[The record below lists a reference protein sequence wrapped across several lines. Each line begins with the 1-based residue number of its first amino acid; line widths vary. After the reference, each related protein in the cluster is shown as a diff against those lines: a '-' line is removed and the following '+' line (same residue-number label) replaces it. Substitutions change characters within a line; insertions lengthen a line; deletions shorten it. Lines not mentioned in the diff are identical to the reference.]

1 MPIKGLT
8 DEGARKKRQQ
18 SYWSGILHKGTRKIK
33 RQDGKEVFGK
43 DLERFFR
50 FEPKSELARD
60 ILMRAYPEAK
70 CDQNGDIILQELDIF
85 AATSEIA
92 STFWTGMREW
102 DGSVLKRE
110 CDRETIS
117 LEAKTCTDIYGH
129 VRTKPVPCKKRCAIA
144 DEDVGVQ
151 CPLGCV
157 QEGALTFYL
166 YLPQML
172 AQGLHLPHPC
182 KMTVSGYTDLT
193 GIDDTLLQIE
203 EMYGSIKS
211 SPIAV
216 GTMGNVIPLKLRRV
230 QVDIKRPVL
239 SKTEVVQVLGK
250 DQPKRTGKKT
260 DATTWAVSLEV
271 NPHWVAAYEAIQQ
284 AQIAIAMG
292 ARPSAALLQR
302 LPIDMAL
309 EPAVEVPALPPSQA
323 VEDPPIPIYA
333 SDREAAEIWAIAQS
347 AGWTKEALRLM
358 LLQSFGIAGSREI
371 PIEKLPEI
379 AKVAGDR
386 AIAGRWL
393 SVDESSANKV
403 R

>member
-1 MPIKGLT
+1 
-8 DEGARKKRQQ
+8 
-18 SYWSGILHKGTRKIK
+18 
-33 RQDGKEVFGK
+33 
-43 DLERFFR
+43 
-50 FEPKSELARD
+50 
-60 ILMRAYPEAK
+60 
-70 CDQNGDIILQELDIF
+70 
-85 AATSEIA
+85 
-92 STFWTGMREW
+92 
-102 DGSVLKRE
+102 
-110 CDRETIS
+110 
-117 LEAKTCTDIYGH
+117 
-129 VRTKPVPCKKRCAIA
+129 
-144 DEDVGVQ
+144 
-151 CPLGCV
+151 
-157 QEGALTFYL
+157 
-166 YLPQML
+166 
-172 AQGLHLPHPC
+172 
-182 KMTVSGYTDLT
+182 MTVSGYTDLT
-193 GIDDTLLQIE
+193 GIDETLLQIE

-393 SVDESSANKV
+393 SVDESSTNKV

>member
-117 LEAKTCTDIYGH
+117 LEAKTYTDIYGH
-129 VRTKPVPCKKRCAIA
+129 VRTKPVPCEKRCAIA

-157 QEGALTFYL
+157 QEGVLTFYL

-172 AQGLHLPHPC
+172 TQGLHLPHPC

-193 GIDDTLLQIE
+193 GIDEALLQIE
-203 EMYGSIKS
+203 EIYGSIKS

-250 DQPKRTGKKT
+250 DQPKRTGKKA

-309 EPAVEVPALPPSQA
+309 EPAVEVPSLPPSQP